1 MKYFISAG
9 LLLFCFA
16 CSVQRSINRDIDTVM
31 KYAPGSFPA
40 DNKAELQ
47 TTYHRGYG
55 LYKATCTGSGCHG
68 ASDRGRDTI
77 PHFNMLQLDNY
88 EASAKKHDPENH
100 AVTAKLS
107 PEQLSDILS
116 FLFLRTLSRQV
127 VAQQAQKTESQK

>member
-1 MKYFISAG
+1 M
-9 LLLFCFA
+9 
-16 CSVQRSINRDIDTVM
+16 QRSINRDIDTVM
-31 KYAPGSFPA
+31 KYAPDSFPA

-55 LYKATCTGSGCHG
+55 LYKATCTGAGCHG
-68 ASDRGRDTI
+68 ASDHGRDTI
-77 PHFNMLQLDNY
+77 PFFNLLQLDNY

-107 PEQLSDILS
+107 PDQLSDILS

-127 VAQQAQKTESQK
+127 VAQQAKDKTEKK